1 MKKFQIDNRIA
12 RTIQN
17 GIGFSS
23 DWQLDDNGVPI
34 GRVDF
39 DHERRETK
47 LFARSGNNWREIL
60 IETDTPRPAFS
71 FGGLNGTG
79 QPLIWRNYGSNFGA
93 IEAINM
99 ETGAITDV
107 VKSND
112 TPIDGAIENPWN
124 GHFIG
129 VNMGGI
135 QPVTRWLEP
144 KLQQIQTTLDARF
157 PNKTVNIVNFS
168 QDMNKIIIAIGSDT
182 IPTAYFVYDAT
193 TTRLLS
199 IGATMPTLNN
209 VAMGPVFTMM
219 YKSRDGVDI
228 PVYVTVPPNI
238 EDPTNLPT
246 IIFPHGGPEAR
257 DEPYFNWWAQ
267 FMASRGYL
275 VIQPQFRGSSGFGRA
290 FADAGRRQW
299 GKRMQDDVSDALAWA
314 VREGYT
320 NPRRTCIVGASYGGY
335 VALQAATASPDL
347 FQCMVSFAG
356 ISDLGVM
363 VNVNW
368 SLYWLDHIGP
378 YDRPAM
384 EFGSPRRHVS
394 TVKAPILLLHGR
406 HDAVVDFH
414 QSQIMADALRRA
426 NKQYRLVDMR
436 HGDHWL
442 SLGPTRLQTL
452 EEIEK
457 FLDEHIGAS
466 ATQH

>member
-1 MKKFQIDNRIA
+1 MDDDGTTISRIDFDYDRKISKVYV
-12 RTIQN
+12 RN
-17 GIGFSS
+17 GS
-23 DWQLDDNGVPI
+23 DW
-34 GRVDF
+34 
-39 DHERRETK
+39 REV
-47 LFARSGNNWREIL
+47 LSES
-60 IETDTPRPAFS
+60 DTPLPAFS
-71 FGGLNGTG
+71 FVGLNANG

-112 TPIDGAIENPWN
+112 TPIDGTIENPWN

-347 FQCMVSFAG
+347 FQCVVSFAG
-356 ISDLGVM
+356 ISDLGEM
-363 VNVNW
+363 INIDGNN
-368 SLYWLDHIGP
+368 YWRDHIGP
-378 YDRPAM
+378 YDRDAM
-384 EFGSPRRHVS
+384 EFGSPRRHIE
-394 TVKAPILLLHGR
+394 TIKAPILLLHGR
-406 HDAVVDFH
+406 DDTVVDFH
-414 QSQIMADALRRA
+414 QSEAMADALRRVG
-426 NKQYRLVDMR
+426 KPFKLVEMR

-457 FLDEHIGAS
+457 FLEEHIGAS